1 MSTEKSGSGMTVA
14 QATRLEY
21 AIIGLGLVALVL
33 IFQPFSLA
41 LFSIGCALVVV
52 AGLVNNLLPLCEP
65 GVRLGHVGLIAL
77 IVALIF
83 LVVLLIAVASAH
95 LYGVY
100 FVGGAEAVST
110 TPGGAPFYQQTFIW
124 IVAGL
129 AVILASI
136 VFAATRGRKA

>member
-1 MSTEKSGSGMTVA
+1 MTVA

-41 LFSIGCALVVV
+41 LFSIGCALVVL
-52 AGLVNNLLPLCEP
+52 AGLINNLLPLCEP
-65 GVRLGHVGLIAL
+65 GVSKRTVIQAAL

-83 LVVLLIAVASAH
+83 VVVTALAIGSAW

-100 FVGGAEAVST
+100 LAA
-110 TPGGAPFYQQTFIW
+110 QQN
-124 IVAGL
+124 G
-129 AVILASI
+129 
-136 VFAATRGRKA
+136 